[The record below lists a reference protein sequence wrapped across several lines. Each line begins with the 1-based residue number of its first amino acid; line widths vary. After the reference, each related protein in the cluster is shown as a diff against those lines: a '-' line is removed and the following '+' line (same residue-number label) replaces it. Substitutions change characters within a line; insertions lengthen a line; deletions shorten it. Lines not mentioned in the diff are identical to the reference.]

1 MKKDVF
7 VGSERHH
14 IFFWV
19 VPADVAGT
27 WRWSLT
33 AGNDQINPEMEITQ
47 QFNKVQASSCP
58 ELRRALR

>member
-1 MKKDVF
+1 
-7 VGSERHH
+7 
-14 IFFWV
+14 